1 MHMFAFFNK
10 GNAKAGLREEEF
22 RGGIW
27 VMLSRFPLFY
37 SSFRVLFG
45 VYFLVIAVR
54 ILLLACGIEL
64 KMR

>member
-1 MHMFAFFNK
+1 
-10 GNAKAGLREEEF
+10 
-22 RGGIW
+22 
-27 VMLSRFPLFY
+27 MLSRFPLFY

-64 KMR
+64 KVH